1 MLKIK
6 TFIILIAIYVI
17 SFLAIK
23 SDINIFYP
31 YYLVKDIIFFPVK
44 AIDNEVDL
52 SSEVQDGIKIEQEM
66 EREELLKLN
75 DLSSSLSDFDI
86 VHALVIERNRMYWFN
101 TITLNKGSNKGIKED
116 MAVITGDGLIGK
128 VTRVSKTTSEV
139 KLLTTND
146 INNKISVMIKNG
158 NDSIYGIMSGYD
170 NDKNTLE
177 VTGTNKVV
185 EVLEGSLVYT
195 SGMGGIFPSGILI
208 GKVVGTENDKYDV
221 SKIIK
226 VEPSSNF
233 NDFRFVNVLIR
244 K

>member
-44 AIDNEVDL
+44 AIDKEVDL

-101 TITLNKGSNKGIKED
+101 TITLNKGSNQGIKED
-116 MAVITGDGLIGK
+116 MAVVTGDGLIGK

-146 INNKISVMIKNG
+146 INNKISVMIKNE
-158 NDSIYGIMSGYD
+158 NDTIYGIMSGYD
-170 NDKNTLE
+170 SSKNTLE

-185 EVLEGSLVYT
+185 EVLEDSLVYT

-208 GKVVGTENDKYDV
+208 GKVVSTENDKYDV

>member
-44 AIDNEVDL
+44 AIDKEVDL

-75 DLSSSLSDFDI
+75 DLSSSLTDFDI

-158 NDSIYGIMSGYD
+158 NDTIYGIMSGYD
-170 NDKNTLE
+170 SSENTLE

-208 GKVVGTENDKYDV
+208 GKVVSTENDKYDV

-233 NDFRFVNVLIR
+233 NDFRFVNILIR

>member
-44 AIDNEVDL
+44 AIDKEVDL

-75 DLSSSLSDFDI
+75 DLSSSLTDFDI

-158 NDSIYGIMSGYD
+158 NDTIYGIMSGYD
-170 NDKNTLE
+170 SSENTLE

-208 GKVVGTENDKYDV
+208 GKVVSTENDKYDV

>member
-6 TFIILIAIYVI
+6 TFIILIIVYII

-44 AIDNEVDL
+44 AIDKEVDL

-75 DLSSSLSDFDI
+75 DLSSSLTDFDI

-158 NDSIYGIMSGYD
+158 NDTIYGIMSGYD
-170 NDKNTLE
+170 SSENTLE

-185 EVLEGSLVYT
+185 EVLNDSLVYT

-208 GKVVGTENDKYDV
+208 GKVVSTENDKYDV

>member
-6 TFIILIAIYVI
+6 TFVILIVIYLI

-31 YYLVKDIIFFPVK
+31 YYLIKDIIFFPVK
-44 AIDNEVDL
+44 AIEKDVKLSDEVKEGIENER
-52 SSEVQDGIKIEQEM
+52 EK

-75 DLSSSLSDFDI
+75 DLSSTLTDFDS
-86 VHALVIERNRMYWFN
+86 VKALVIERNRMYWFN
-101 TITLNKGSNKGIKED
+101 TITLNKGSNSGIKED
-116 MAVITGDGLIGK
+116 MAVITGNGLIGR
-128 VTRVSKTTSEV
+128 VSRVSKTTSEV

-146 INNKISVMIKNG
+146 INNKISVMIKTS
-158 NDSIYGIMSGYD
+158 DDTIYGIMSGYD
-170 NDKNTLE
+170 SDKNVLE
-177 VTGTNKVV
+177 VTGTNKIV
-185 EVLEGSLVYT
+185 EIEENSLVYT

-208 GKVVGTENDKYDV
+208 GKVVSVESDKYDV
-221 SKIIK
+221 SKIIN